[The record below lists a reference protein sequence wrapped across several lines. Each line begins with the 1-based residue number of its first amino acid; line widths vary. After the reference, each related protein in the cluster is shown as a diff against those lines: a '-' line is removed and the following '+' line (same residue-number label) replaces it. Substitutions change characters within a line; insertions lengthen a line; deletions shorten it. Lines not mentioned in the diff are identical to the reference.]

1 MVLMP
6 NYKTINPKTLKHRV
20 IALLERKE
28 LEFLDKLGKDSLF
41 STGHKLS
48 YNKIIE
54 ALIGFAMEMKINAE
68 NVSSAEALKQKLL
81 ALTHKKI
88 TEEVGNKENYC
99 QNPTVPVERR
109 KFIRIASKVKLGYR
123 KLESLE
129 PLKAVKT
136 ENISE
141 QGIMVVLPEF
151 FAPQTRLELSINTKD
166 NEDPILAFGRV
177 IWARQD
183 EAKKG
188 YVTGIQL
195 HYINN
200 KEKFYCHLNE
210 LKEDFNCMDNK
221 EVKKGGA

>member
-1 MVLMP
+1 MQKI
-6 NYKTINPKTLKHRV
+6 NKSNPKTLKHRV
-20 IALLERKE
+20 IALLDRRE

-41 STGHKLS
+41 STGHKLC
-48 YNKIIE
+48 YNKIIK
-54 ALIGFAMEMKINAE
+54 ALIAFAMEMKINGE
-68 NVSSAEALKQKLL
+68 NISSIDALKHKLL

-88 TEEVGNKENYC
+88 TEERNHKEDYS
-99 QNPTVPVERR
+99 QNPAGSVERR
-109 KFIRIASKVKLGYR
+109 KFIRIPSELKMGYR

-129 PLKAVKT
+129 PLTAVKT

-141 QGIMVVLPEF
+141 QGIMVILPEF
-151 FAPQTRLELSINTKD
+151 FAPQTRLELSITTKD
-166 NEDPILAFGRV
+166 NEPAILAFGRV
-177 IWARQD
+177 IWSRPD

-210 LKEDFNCMDNK
+210 LKEDFNYVDKKIK
-221 EVKKGGA
+221 EGGA

>member
-1 MVLMP
+1 MKEL
-6 NYKTINPKTLKHRV
+6 NKSNPKTLKHRV
-20 IALLERKE
+20 IALLDRKE

-41 STGHKLS
+41 STGHKLC
-48 YNKIIE
+48 YNKIIR
-54 ALIGFAMEMKINAE
+54 ALIGFAMEMKINTE
-68 NVSSAEALKQKLL
+68 NISSAEELKHKLL

-88 TEEVGNKENYC
+88 TEQLNHEENHS
-99 QNPTVPVERR
+99 QNQAGPVERR
-109 KFIRIASKVKLGYR
+109 KFIRIPSKLKLGYR

-129 PLKAVKT
+129 QLTIVKT

-151 FAPQTRLELSINTKD
+151 FAPQTRLELSINIKD
-166 NEDPILAFGRV
+166 DEPAILAFGRV
-177 IWARQD
+177 IWSRAD

-200 KEKFYCHLNE
+200 KEKFYCHLDE
-210 LKEDFNCMDNK
+210 LKEDFNYVDKKMK
-221 EVKKGGA
+221 ERGT